1 MDVVYLA
8 LAVAFW
14 LLVAGMAHGCAS
26 LVGGTR

>member
-8 LAVAFW
+8 LAIVFW

-26 LVGGTR
+26 LVGGKK